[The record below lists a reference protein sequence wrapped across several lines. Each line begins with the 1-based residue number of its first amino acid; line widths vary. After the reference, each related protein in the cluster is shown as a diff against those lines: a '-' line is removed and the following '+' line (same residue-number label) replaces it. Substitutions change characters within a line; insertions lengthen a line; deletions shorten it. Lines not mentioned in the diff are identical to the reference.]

1 MAIYRSDQAS
11 VTFAAEAAQG
21 GYPEVGTITSA
32 ANPPAGAATS
42 VGVTPAGSATLV
54 STVVIGAASDNLKM
68 LIVVGNDSK
77 LYGPREVRRMVGGG
91 GTTSITLDTPFGFN
105 HPEGA
110 EIKILATRAT
120 GTADAYAASSG
131 GVMHDSL
138 DHGKYITW
146 FPGVYESVDCPDPEQ
161 AFEPRYVLGNLTNRN
176 FYQMYAGNETLTGS
190 IGGMIM
196 LNGFPLRFPIGKVVT
211 VPVAALD
218 TNTKRTLAS
227 ATVKGDLYIKVTNA
241 DAQVLAAGDYVLF
254 GNATTAAPVDTF
266 YTSTSV
272 RADGDKVN
280 YEIRQVELGAA
291 ATTAVDNIKL
301 NVPLQFAHKSGD
313 RIFKLPTPAAS
324 TYYKHSIIE
333 QVALDSLT
341 WNVNILDD
349 TGANP
354 WQRRY
359 MGGKVGSMTL
369 TAESGGLLTGGW
381 EGVNFLDMVHNRK
394 SHPDLPTNQPMPRYT
409 AMQNITSADV
419 GRPTAATA
427 VATFVR
433 PATAPYYYSQGS
445 IKMFGDGHPHTDAST
460 TEAELARIASFSLSV
475 SNSPEPKYYVSTQY
489 DGRRVAKEQFEGNRE
504 YTMSASIATNDS
516 EDHAT
521 ANTRDLFKEL
531 LLAGDYRGTTAGTG
545 FRGFGI
551 NLKFI
556 RDIDGSQNDYIEII
570 IPDDGTAARGGLE
583 QGAFI
588 RAAPHNIGEDSP
600 ITADADIVFRSLV
613 IRVQDTEPIY
623 P

>member
-11 VTFAAEAAQG
+11 VTFAVEAAQG
-21 GYPEVGTITSA
+21 GYPEAGTITSA
-32 ANPPAGAATS
+32 ANPSAGAATS
-42 VGVTPAGSATLV
+42 VGATPAGSTTLV
-54 STVVIGAASDNLKM
+54 STRIIGAASDNLKM
-68 LIVVGNDSK
+68 LIVVGNDNK
-77 LYGPREVRRMVGGG
+77 ALGPREVRRMVGGG

-110 EIKILATRAT
+110 EIKILATAAT
-120 GTADAYAASSG
+120 GTADAYAASG
-131 GVMHDSL
+131 AGTLHDSL

-190 IGGMIM
+190 MGGMVM
-196 LNGFPLRFPIGKVVT
+196 LNGFPLRFPIGNVVT
-211 VPVAALD
+211 VPVADPSSSVRHLNA
-218 TNTKRTLAS
+218 A
-227 ATVKGDLYIKVTNA
+227 AVKGDLYISVNNTGGTA
-241 DAQVLAAGDYVLF
+241 LAVGDYILF
-254 GNATTAAPVDTF
+254 GQASNTAPFNAF
-266 YTSTSV
+266 YTGSSV

-280 YEIRQVELGAA
+280 YEIRQVELAA
-291 ATTAVDNIKL
+291 AGSTAVDNIKL

-313 RIFKLPTPAAS
+313 RIFKLPTPSAS
-324 TYYKHSIIE
+324 TYYRHSIVE
-333 QVALDSLT
+333 RVALDSLT
-341 WNVNILDD
+341 WNVNIVDD

-394 SHPDLPTNQPMPRYT
+394 SHPDLPTNQPMPRYA

-419 GRPTAATA
+419 GRPTGATA
-427 VATFVR
+427 TATFVR

-445 IKMFGDGHPHTDAST
+445 IKMFGETST

-475 SNSPEPKYYVSTQY
+475 SNSPEPKYYVANQF
-489 DGRRVAKEQFEGNRE
+489 DGRRIPKEQFEGQRE

-516 EDHAT
+516 ENQAT

-531 LLAGDYRGTTAGTG
+531 LIAGDYRGTTAATG
-545 FRGFGI
+545 FRGFGV
-551 NLKFI
+551 NLKFV
-556 RDIDGSQNDYIEII
+556 RDIDGSSNDYIEVL
-570 IPDDGTAARGGLE
+570 IPDDGTAARGGNE